1 MKRFFLGLGLG
12 TIFLPT
18 IALAQMVK
26 YLWLEVYAK
35 LAAPEF
41 LPTYCPKIMHFV
53 GSPEYNAASGS
64 IVLGT
69 AEGGMKITLF
79 NVNGLDVEN
88 PNIDVLNEW
97 YFKTMHHEFA
107 HILHQTKN
115 YSTDFNDITPGKY
128 SGEGW
133 VNLKDADVRKEG
145 FVTAYGSSQPD
156 EDFVETIANYI
167 VKSDAEW
174 QNIMSQAGTVG
185 GALIQEKLDLVTEY
199 LNDSWGIDIEALH
212 EEVQERQSHI
222 LEMDWT
228 TLK

>member
-1 MKRFFLGLGLG
+1 
-12 TIFLPT
+12 
-18 IALAQMVK
+18 
-26 YLWLEVYAK
+26 
-35 LAAPEF
+35 
-41 LPTYCPKIMHFV
+41 
-53 GSPEYNAASGS
+53 
-64 IVLGT
+64 
-69 AEGGMKITLF
+69 
-79 NVNGLDVEN
+79 
-88 PNIDVLNEW
+88 
-97 YFKTMHHEFA
+97 MHHEFA

-185 GALIQEKLDLVTEY
+185 GALIQEKLDMVTEY
-199 LNDSWGIDIEALH
+199 LSDSWGIDIQALH